1 MQCQASICIVCLAM
15 WTQYFLE
22 YIAYRL
28 NMNSPVT
35 ELVIIS
41 YLLVGKNCSDH
52 LYIPIWFLYFHV
64 CSDEEE
70 NGIHTLKHKL
80 L

>member
-1 MQCQASICIVCLAM
+1 
-15 WTQYFLE
+15 
-22 YIAYRL
+22 
-28 NMNSPVT
+28 MNSPVT